1 MISGVP
7 QGSILGPLL
16 FSIYLNDL
24 ANFIH
29 CTFKLFADNVVLYHQ
44 IVSYEDCLFLQDNL
58 NAFMRWCQKWL
69 MRLQPSKCEALCI
82 SNKRSPP
89 MFTYSCD
96 GQPLQWKKVVK
107 YLGVHINQHL
117 TWSDHCKAVC
127 SRVTKL
133 LNLLRRML
141 FCCSPSAKVHCF
153 GALVLPLM
161 QYACPV
167 WLPHYKKDLQLLES
181 VQNRAARWICGA
193 RFILPTYAWSPPSRV
208 CMSTLGWP
216 SMNCRLITLSLLLR
230 IVLRFLFMIIFK
242 LILAELVLIPT
253 HF

>member
-1 MISGVP
+1 MKLQHYGVGGSLLDWLRCFLTTRRQRVVLNGSFSSWLPVISGVP

-29 CTFKLFADNVVLYHQ
+29 CTFKLFADDVVLYHQ

-96 GQPLQWKKVVK
+96 GQPLQWKNVVK
-107 YLGVHINQHL
+107 YLGVHINQYL
-117 TWSDHCKAVC
+117 TWSDHCKVVC
-127 SRVTKL
+127 SRATKL

-141 FCCSPSAKVHCF
+141 FYCSPSAKAHFF

-161 QYACPV
+161 QNACLV
-167 WLPHYKKDLQLLES
+167 WLPHYKKDL
-181 VQNRAARWICGA
+181 
-193 RFILPTYAWSPPSRV
+193 
-208 CMSTLGWP
+208 
-216 SMNCRLITLSLLLR
+216 
-230 IVLRFLFMIIFK
+230 
-242 LILAELVLIPT
+242 
-253 HF
+253 